1 MIDFAANNGPLIE
14 TGILIGGL
22 ALVATAVVLSIWEK

>member
-14 TGILIGGL
+14 AAILIGGL
-22 ALVATAVVLSIWEK
+22 ALVAAAVVLSIWEK